1 MANESLI
8 DTQLELRMQLA
19 QQATSMIL
27 ALRKKANKKVRQPLQ
42 KAVIPVSDQATMEA
56 LNLVAD
62 LIKAEVNVK
71 ELQVVT
77 SDQSTIKLVKRIKPN
92 FKTLGKKY
100 GKQMKEI
107 AAAITAM
114 TQDTISQ
121 IEQEGQY
128 TLALS
133 SGAVL
138 IELADVEIA
147 TEDMPGWLVTNEGS
161 LTIALDIEVSEELL
175 QEGIARELINRIQ
188 NIRKS
193 NGYEITDKINVSIAP
208 CEEINAAVEN
218 FKTYIASQVL
228 ANNITIAELTEAVE
242 LDFED
247 FIVRVAVEKV

>member
-1 MANESLI
+1 
-8 DTQLELRMQLA
+8 
-19 QQATSMIL
+19 
-27 ALRKKANKKVRQPLQ
+27 
-42 KAVIPVSDQATMEA
+42 
-56 LNLVAD
+56 
-62 LIKAEVNVK
+62 
-71 ELQVVT
+71 
-77 SDQSTIKLVKRIKPN
+77 
-92 FKTLGKKY
+92 
-100 GKQMKEI
+100 
-107 AAAITAM
+107 
-114 TQDTISQ
+114 
-121 IEQEGQY
+121 
-128 TLALS
+128 
-133 SGAVL
+133 
-138 IELADVEIA
+138 
-147 TEDMPGWLVTNEGS
+147 MPGWLVTNEGS